1 MNAPQLPR
9 KKTLKELEPENLGP
23 LSMSG
28 EDWEE
33 FAHGVELFNDCKF
46 WHAHEAWEQV
56 WKRHHEDSRMFLQ
69 GLILMAAALH
79 TLVEKRRYTGTLNN
93 FEKALPRLKLFE
105 PEFMGVKVTPLL
117 RAIKRCREEV
127 RRLGKRDLSNFKVKL
142 LPKIEWRQKR

>member
-1 MNAPQLPR
+1 MDARPLPR
-9 KKTLKELEPENLGP
+9 KKTLKELEPGNLGP
-23 LSMSG
+23 LPMSG

-33 FAHGVELFNDCKF
+33 FANGVELFNDCKF

-56 WKRHHEDSRMFLQ
+56 WKRRPEDSRMFLQ

-105 PEFMGVKVTPLL
+105 PEFMGVKVTPLV
-117 RAIKRCREEV
+117 RAIQGCREEV
-127 RRLGKRDLSNFKVKL
+127 CRLGERHLSNFNLKL
-142 LPKIEWRQKR
+142 LPKIEWGA